1 MTDLQTGSPRF
12 LSTAEGTSAHAFTI
26 RDWLMFLGVG
36 LIWGSS
42 FFFIAVGLQSL
53 APEVI
58 TPMRLAFGFLVL
70 SLFPAAR
77 RKVDRSDWPR
87 IALLGVIWMAIPLSM
102 FPFAEERVS
111 SALTGMLNGAN
122 PIFTAAV
129 AWALLKRPP
138 GANQRWGL
146 LLGFLGTALIAL
158 PSLGEGRSEA
168 LGVVLIL
175 IALTCYG
182 FALNLAV
189 PLQQKYG
196 SLPIFWRAQMVGM
209 ALTFPLGVTGLDN
222 SRFELMPVL
231 AILALGV
238 FGTALAYLLMGGLAG
253 RVGATR
259 ASISTYLIPVVAIL
273 LGVIVLS
280 ERVHPLSLAGSALVL
295 LGAWLGSRRGR

>member
-1 MTDLQTGSPRF
+1 MTELQATGRRL
-12 LSTAEGTSAHAFTI
+12 LSTAEGTSSHAFTT
-26 RDWLMFLGVG
+26 RDWMMFLGVG

-58 TPMRLAFGFLVL
+58 TPMRLVFGFLAL
-70 SLFPAAR
+70 GLFPAAR
-77 RKVDRSDWPR
+77 QRVERKDWPR
-87 IALLGVIWMAIPLSM
+87 IASLGVIWMALPLSM

-122 PIFTAAV
+122 PMFTAAV
-129 AWALLKRPP
+129 AWMLLKRPP
-138 GANQRWGL
+138 ATNQRWGL
-146 LLGFLGTALIAL
+146 VLGFLGTALIAL

-168 LGVVLIL
+168 IGVLLIL
-175 IALTCYG
+175 FAMVCYG
-182 FALNLAV
+182 IALNLAV

-196 SLPIFWRAQMVGM
+196 SLPIFWRAQMVAIAITVPFGI
-209 ALTFPLGVTGLDN
+209 TGLDD
-222 SRFELMPVL
+222 SQFEIIPVL

-273 LGVIVLS
+273 LGVIVLA
-280 ERVHPLSLAGSALVL
+280 EEVHPLSLIGSALVL
-295 LGAWLGSRRGR
+295 IGAWMGSRRGR